1 MIALREDCLL
11 VEGAKGDCLPCSVD
25 HLTLEFV
32 GHAVGSLDPEVLK
45 QAAAAVL
52 HYFKHEQGRQF
63 VTVGEF
69 AGALAKVLDGFGID
83 AKVTEIHDG
92 SRVRSADLRTL
103 TTGAGKLG
111 ELEFFSRLRTALRE
125 QLADRPKR
133 VEFRGLRGCVK
144 QLTGRKHWCPACEQL
159 EDWII
164 EVLRGWF
171 QQQPEARDTALIIR

>member
-1 MIALREDCLL
+1 MIALHKDCLL
-11 VEGAKGDCLPCSVD
+11 VGDAKGAYLPCSVE

-32 GHAVGSLDPEVLK
+32 GHADEALDPEVLK
-45 QAAAAVL
+45 QAAAGVL

-69 AGALAKVLDGFGID
+69 ASALAKVLDGFGIQ
-83 AKVTEIHDG
+83 AKVTDIQDG
-92 SRVRSADLRTL
+92 TRVRTSDLRVL
-103 TTGAGKLG
+103 ASGAGKLG

-125 QLADRPKR
+125 QLADRPRR

-144 QLTGRKHWCPACEQL
+144 QLTGRKHWCPACDQL
-159 EDWII
+159 EHWII

-171 QQQPEARDTALIIR
+171 QQQPEAHNTALIVR